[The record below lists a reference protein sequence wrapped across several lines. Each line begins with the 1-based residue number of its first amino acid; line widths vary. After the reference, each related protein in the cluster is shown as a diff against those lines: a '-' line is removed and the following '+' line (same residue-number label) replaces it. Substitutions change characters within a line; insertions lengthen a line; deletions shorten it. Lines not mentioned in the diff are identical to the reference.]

1 MWYSIYTVGDI
12 DIDQEHANIDF
23 MLSALPYESGEP
35 QRAALEHLIDAII
48 QHFPNEEAIA
58 RERGYIMTDK
68 HLAKHQQVTKE
79 LQIVKQSLQNPNASL
94 QPLPSMLQDILKSHI
109 LEFDRFLLAST
120 SGC

>member
-23 MLSALPYESGEP
+23 MLSALPSESGEP

-48 QHFPNEEAIA
+48 QYFPNEEAIA

-94 QPLPSMLQDILKSHI
+94 QPLPSMLQDILNSHI
-109 LEFDRFLLAST
+109 LEFDRFLIA
-120 SGC
+120 